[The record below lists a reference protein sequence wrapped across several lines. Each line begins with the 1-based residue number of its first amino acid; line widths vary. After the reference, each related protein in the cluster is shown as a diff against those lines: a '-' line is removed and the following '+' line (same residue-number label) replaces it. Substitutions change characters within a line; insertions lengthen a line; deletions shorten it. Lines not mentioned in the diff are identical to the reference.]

1 MELQSKDWIFPKEVK
16 MKMARPFMFPDPD
29 DRSKNNP
36 AVIVTSEQVIGLYN
50 QYNNDGAEVQK
61 VTSTVKDWF
70 VDEAQSNQGW
80 DDAKFVGSQCI
91 LENKFGE

>member
-1 MELQSKDWIFPKEVK
+1 
-16 MKMARPFMFPDPD
+16 MKMARPFVFPDPD

-36 AVIVTSEQVIGLYN
+36 AVIVISEQVIGLYN

-80 DDAKFVGSQCI
+80 DEAKFVGSQCI
-91 LENKFGE
+91 LENKFDK